1 MRRLINYIKTVVQKG
16 RPISNGV
23 NIPFVHTTNML
34 LDSIGEHLIV
44 FFDTIK
50 SFHYIGKRRVVILS
64 EIERGVF
71 GSLPVVIIV
80 AVFTGMV
87 LALQSGK
94 ELANYGMES
103 SIGSLVSISM
113 CREMGPVMTAYIL
126 AGLIGSTI
134 AAELGT
140 MRVSEEI
147 DALSVMSI
155 NPIDYLVL
163 PRVIALAII
172 CPILTIYT
180 NIIGILGGAVIGK
193 LTPELDVNFFTYFH
207 SAIDSLTLKDVYS
220 GLLKSLIFGLTIS
233 VVGCVQGLNA
243 EGGPAGVGKATM
255 KSVVISFVAILI
267 LDFILTWFFY

>member
-1 MRRLINYIKTVVQKG
+1 M
-16 RPISNGV
+16 
-23 NIPFVHTTNML
+23 NIPFSHSIKMFMAG
-34 LDSIGEHLIV
+34 IGEHLII
-44 FFDTIK
+44 FADTIR
-50 SFHYIGKRRVVILS
+50 SCRYIGKRRVVILS
-64 EIERGVF
+64 EIERGTF
-71 GSLPVVIIV
+71 GAFPVVMIV

-94 ELANYGMES
+94 ELARYGQES
-103 SIGSLVSISM
+103 SIGSLVSVSM

-155 NPIDYLVL
+155 NPVNYLVL
-163 PRVIALAII
+163 PRVIALIII
-172 CPILTIYT
+172 CPMLTMYT

-193 LTPELDVNFFTYFH
+193 LTPELDVNFAIYFRN
-207 SAIDSLTLKDVYS
+207 ALDSLTLKDIYS
-220 GLLKSLIFGLTIS
+220 GLLKALIFGLTIS

-255 KSVVISFVAILI
+255 KSVVISFVAILV
-267 LDFILTWFFY
+267 LDFILTWLFY

>member
-1 MRRLINYIKTVVQKG
+1 MKRLINYIKTVVQKG

-23 NIPFVHTTNML
+23 NIPFLHISKMFL
-34 LDSIGEHLIV
+34 ASIGAHLIIFV
-44 FFDTIK
+44 DTIK
-50 SFHYIGKRRVVILS
+50 SCRYIGKRRWVILS
-64 EIERGVF
+64 EIERGTF
-71 GSLPVVIIV
+71 GSFPVVMIV
-80 AVFTGMV
+80 AIFTGMV

-94 ELANYGMES
+94 ELAKYGQEA

-140 MRVSEEI
+140 MKVSEEI

-172 CPILTIYT
+172 GPILTIYT

-193 LTPELDVNFFTYFH
+193 LTPGLDVNFIIYFR
-207 SAIDSLTLKDVYS
+207 SALDSLTLKDIYS
-220 GLLKSLIFGLTIS
+220 GLLKAVIFGLTIS
-233 VVGCVQGLNA
+233 VVGCAQGLNA
-243 EGGPAGVGKATM
+243 EGGPAGVGKVTM

-267 LDFILTWFFY
+267 LDFILTWLFY